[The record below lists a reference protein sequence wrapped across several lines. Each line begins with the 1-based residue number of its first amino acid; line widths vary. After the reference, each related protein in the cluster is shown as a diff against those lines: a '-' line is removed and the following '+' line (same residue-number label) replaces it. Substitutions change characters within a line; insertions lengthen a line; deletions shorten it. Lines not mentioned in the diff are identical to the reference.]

1 MNRLAPLKHCDELG
15 DAPSARHRPLCRAD
29 PVEDRI
35 AIRPF
40 EGGEERRSFRKDIKR
55 SRIALA
61 D

>member
-15 DAPSARHRPLCRAD
+15 DAPSARLRPFCRAD

-35 AIRPF
+35 AVRPF
-40 EGGEERRSFRKDIKR
+40 EGGEERRNFRKDIKR